1 MKNKRWLCSAL
12 AALLLLASCSSGS
25 GNDTGDAGSTG
36 NAGNAGTTD
45 QTAEAG
51 TAEETEPET
60 EPETEDPATVFDLEV
75 KNYDGKTVGIL
86 GTNWY
91 NIASNW
97 TSPELKVT
105 ELTGEAMNDAVYN
118 RNQNIQSKYNVK
130 LEVTD
135 GGAYL
140 DAPITAEVVAG
151 TNAYDIAFPR
161 ISEMNSVASS
171 GGAYDMNKIESLD
184 LSKAW
189 WSQFARE
196 SLTVHDAILFI
207 SGDMNFM
214 DKWTAVC
221 MFFNKNVASSY
232 NITANELYDLVD
244 EGKWTIDKFSE
255 YTNAVTND
263 SNGDGTLDQKDTWGC
278 TANVSYLG
286 NFLHAWDDPYTTV
299 VDGELTFT
307 LNTEKTYAAI
317 DRIISVMNNNVIY
330 AGSWD
335 VAEPVFTDGRALF
348 FIEVTQKLAN
358 FRTLEYD
365 FGVLPMVKYDEAQ
378 SDYRTTCATLAQM
391 ICVPK
396 TAADKEFAGYMLQ
409 AMGYESSLTIAP
421 AYIENALESKF
432 ARDER
437 TADQLGY
444 IFRGMTYDIGYQ
456 NAMGG
461 VSGMIDSMI
470 SARENTA
477 SSKFAAVTKA
487 LTKQLEKVNAA
498 YANAE

>member
-1 MKNKRWLCSAL
+1 MYKKWLCSAL
-12 AALLLLASCSSGS
+12 AALLLLSSCASG
-25 GNDTGDAGSTG
+25 GD
-36 NAGNAGTTD
+36 NQTTD
-45 QTAEAG
+45 GKTTSGGDTTTTAPAEGGEEA
-51 TAEETEPET
+51 APET
-60 EPETEDPATVFDLEV
+60 EAPETEDPATIFDLEV
-75 KNYDGKTVGIL
+75 QNFDGKTVGIL

-118 RNQNIQSKYNVK
+118 RNKNMESKYNIVFN
-130 LEVTD
+130 VVD

-140 DAPITAEVVAG
+140 DGTISNDYLAG
-151 TNAYDIAFPR
+151 TASYDIAFPR
-161 ISEMNSVASS
+161 ISEMNNVAQD
-171 GGAYDMNKIESLD
+171 GLVFDMNKIGNLD

-196 SLTVHDAILFI
+196 SLTIHDSIFFI

-221 MFFNKNVASSY
+221 MFVNKNVASGY
-232 NITANELYDLVD
+232 NFQSDEIYDLVD

-263 SNGDGTLDQKDTWGC
+263 SNGDGTLNQEDTWGC
-278 TANVSYLG
+278 TANVQYLG
-286 NFLHAWDDPYTTV
+286 NFLQAWADPYTKV
-299 VDGELTFT
+299 VDKELVFNLNSEFT
-307 LNTEKTYAAI
+307 YTAI
-317 DRIISVMNNNVIY
+317 DRIIDVMNNNVIF

-335 VAEPVFTDGRALF
+335 VAEPVFTAGRALF

-365 FGVLPMVKYDEAQ
+365 FGVLPMVKFDETQ

-391 ICVPK
+391 ICIPK
-396 TAADKEFAGYMLQ
+396 TTSDKEFAGYILQ

-437 TADQLGY
+437 TADMLGY
-444 IFRGMTYDIGYQ
+444 IFRGMDYDIGYQ
-456 NAMGG
+456 NGMGG
-461 VSGMIDSMI
+461 VSGMVDSMI
-470 SARENTA
+470 SSRENNA

-487 LTKQLEKVNAA
+487 LTKALEKVNAA

>member
-1 MKNKRWLCSAL
+1 MNKKRICAVL
-12 AALLLLASCSSGS
+12 AALLLLSSCSSGGKEDASSNPADSNTS
-25 GNDTGDAGSTG
+25 GNTSS
-36 NAGNAGTTD
+36 
-45 QTAEAG
+45 QTATDEEA
-51 TAEETEPET
+51 ETDPA
-60 EPETEDPATVFDLEV
+60 PETEDPATLFDLEV
-75 KNYDGKTVGIL
+75 KDFEGKTVGIL

-105 ELTGEAMNDAVYN
+105 ELTGEAMNDAVFN
-118 RNQNIQSKYNVK
+118 RNKNVEAKYNVK
-130 LEVTD
+130 LVATD

-140 DAPITAEVVAG
+140 ETPIQNEIIAG

-161 ISEMNSVASS
+161 ISEMNNVATS
-171 GGAYDMNKIESLD
+171 GGAFDMNNIESLD
-184 LSKAW
+184 LSKTW

-196 SLTVHDAILFI
+196 SLTVHDSILFI

-221 MFFNKNVASSY
+221 MFVNKNVAASY
-232 NITANELYDLVD
+232 NFTADELYDLVD
-244 EGKWTIDKFSE
+244 AGKWTIDKFSE

-263 SNGDGTLDQKDTWGC
+263 SSGDGTLDQNDTWGC
-278 TANVSYLG
+278 TANASYLG
-286 NFLHAWDDPYTTV
+286 NFLHAWADPYTKV
-299 VDGELTFT
+299 VDKELVFNLNNEFTFT
-307 LNTEKTYAAI
+307 AI
-317 DRIISVMNNNVIY
+317 DRIIDVMNNNVIF

-335 VAEPVFTDGRALF
+335 VAEPVFTAGRALF

-365 FGVLPMVKYDEAQ
+365 FGVLPMVKYDETQ

-391 ICVPK
+391 ICIPK
-396 TAADKEFAGYMLQ
+396 TTADKAFAGYILQ

-437 TADQLGY
+437 TADMLGY
-444 IFRGMTYDIGYQ
+444 IFRGMDYDIGYQ
-456 NAMGG
+456 NGMGG
-461 VSGMIDSMI
+461 LSGMVDGMI
-470 SARENTA
+470 SARANTA
-477 SSKFAAVTKA
+477 ASKFAAASKA
-487 LTKQLEKVNAA
+487 IGKALEKVNTA

>member
-1 MKNKRWLCSAL
+1 MKKRWICSVL
-12 AALLLLASCSSGS
+12 AALLLASCASGTS
-25 GNDTGDAGSTG
+25 TAGDGSD
-36 NAGNAGTTD
+36 NAGNTGTAG
-45 QTAEAG
+45 QSSVGEAG
-51 TAEETEPET
+51 GEEEAETEPET
-60 EPETEDPATVFDLEV
+60 EPETEDPATIFDLEV
-75 KNYDGKTVGIL
+75 KDQGGKNVGIL

-118 RNQNIQSKYNVK
+118 RNQNVESKYNVK
-130 LEVTD
+130 LVATD

-140 DAPITAEVVAG
+140 DSAIQAEIVAG

-161 ISEMNSVASS
+161 ISEMNNIAQD

-184 LSKAW
+184 LSKVW

-196 SLTVHDAILFI
+196 SLTVHDSILFI

-221 MFFNKNVASSY
+221 MFFNKNVAASY
-232 NITANELYDLVD
+232 NITAAELYDLVD

-255 YTNAVTND
+255 YTNAVTSD
-263 SNGDGTLDQKDTWGC
+263 SDGNGTLDQNDTWGC
-278 TANVSYLG
+278 TANVQYLG
-286 NFLHAWDDPYTTV
+286 NFLHGWDDPYTKV
-299 VDGELTFT
+299 VDGELVFNLNNEFT
-307 LNTEKTYAAI
+307 YGAI
-317 DRIISVMNNNVIY
+317 DRIISIMNNNMIF

-335 VAEPVFTDGRALF
+335 VAEPVFTAGRALF

-365 FGVLPMVKYDEAQ
+365 FGVLPLVKYDEAQ
-378 SDYRTTCATLAQM
+378 ADYRTTCATLAQM

-461 VSGMIDSMI
+461 LSGMVDTMI
-470 SARENTA
+470 STRENTA
-477 SSKFAAVTKA
+477 SSKFASATKA
-487 LTKQLEKVNAA
+487 LNKALEKLNAA
-498 YANAE
+498 YVNAE